1 MDKKYLNNLGS
12 FLGMMTLKRDRP
24 IDNGVLDLKQLL
36 ITAYH
41 SNRIYNI
48 LQFVIRIIESTK
60 HST

>member
-1 MDKKYLNNLGS
+1 
-12 FLGMMTLKRDRP
+12 MMTLKRDRP
-24 IDNGVLDLKQLL
+24 IDNALLDLKQLL

-41 SNRIYNI
+41 SNRIFNI